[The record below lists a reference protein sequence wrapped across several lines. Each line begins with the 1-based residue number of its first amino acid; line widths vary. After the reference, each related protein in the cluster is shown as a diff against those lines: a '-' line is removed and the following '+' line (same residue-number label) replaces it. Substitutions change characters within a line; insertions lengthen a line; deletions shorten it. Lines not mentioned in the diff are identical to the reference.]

1 MLALCDS
8 LEAGKL
14 SRGQSGSHGPQEEVL
29 EPSAGH
35 WEGSAQIKKLPALPE
50 WGGVGGGTYS
60 EESLSS

>member
-1 MLALCDS
+1 MLAPCDS
-8 LEAGKL
+8 PEAGKL

-29 EPSAGH
+29 GWAAGH

>member
-8 LEAGKL
+8 PEAGKL

-29 EPSAGH
+29 GRAAGH